1 MENVK
6 SLFKI
11 GNVSSLFIIS
21 IPRMRRPRLTSALM
35 SALLGEILST
45 VSYLYYLLS
54 GVLERT
60 GALDRS
66 LPTRAGTRGFQDT
79 LPCTAAPEVKAG
91 TGVILLLLH
100 EVPRWGSTK
109 YRTSQK
115 RGLGEKWA
123 STVGELW
130 KGWWTTVTTKL
141 YFLLIVTLKL
151 FIAS

>member
-45 VSYLYYLLS
+45 VSDLYYLLS

-66 LPTRAGTRGFQDT
+66 LPTHAGTRGFQDT

-91 TGVILLLLH
+91 TGVLLLLLH
-100 EVPRWGSTK
+100 EVPR
-109 YRTSQK
+109 
-115 RGLGEKWA
+115 
-123 STVGELW
+123 
-130 KGWWTTVTTKL
+130 
-141 YFLLIVTLKL
+141 
-151 FIAS
+151 